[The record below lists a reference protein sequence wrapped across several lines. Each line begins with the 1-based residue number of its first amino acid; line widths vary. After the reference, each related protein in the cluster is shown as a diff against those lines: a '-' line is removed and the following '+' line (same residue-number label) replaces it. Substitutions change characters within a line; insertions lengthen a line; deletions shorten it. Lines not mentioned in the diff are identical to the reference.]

1 MSWWPFVSRS
11 AHEAIT
17 SPMEVQIEELKTERK
32 LLLDRLGVL
41 GLGGPLF
48 TKVEP
53 PDEPEEEEK
62 QELVDPDELIKRIR
76 ALRGNPRAQR
86 AEIRRQAAEAERNKY
101 APPSVARI
109 PDPSKVANINAAM
122 DAAEAQG
129 RRKA

>member
-1 MSWWPFVSRS
+1 MRWPW
-11 AHEAIT
+11 T
-17 SPMEVQIEELKTERK
+17 STEDLAMLLLREQVAELKAERK
-32 LLLDRLGVL
+32 VLYDRLGVL

-48 TKVEP
+48 TTVEP
-53 PDEPEEEEK
+53 PDEPEEEEP

-76 ALRGNPRAQR
+76 ALKGNPRAQR

-109 PDPSKVANINAAM
+109 PDPTKVANINASFE
-122 DAAEAQG
+122 AAEAQG